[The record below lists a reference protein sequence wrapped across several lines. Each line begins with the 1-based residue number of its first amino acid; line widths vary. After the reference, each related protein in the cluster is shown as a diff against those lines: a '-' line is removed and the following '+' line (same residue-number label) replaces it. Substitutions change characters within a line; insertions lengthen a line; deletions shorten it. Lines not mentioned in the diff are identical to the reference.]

1 MQIYTLSFSNNA
13 DCKFK
18 ISSDYISEQI
28 DINIS
33 NYNMEVFVSPLL
45 NNGNQNNVVTRN
57 IFNFKIKL
65 KTLIYIIN
73 CIIKNIDNNLIKF
86 SLDPLSIKENI
97 IGELTNNILNK
108 IKDQINSQ
116 YIKIY
121 LYNIHKIYYDNF
133 SEKII
138 FKYIFSNNEINTN
151 NLYDNYKIIIST
163 IRLFNYV
170 ISYKT
175 LCNIV
180 DKKLK
185 KNNID
190 ILTILNND
198 IYFIDN
204 NNIDIKIIVE
214 ELYDIEFTTKNEIKY
229 FFVNLI

>member
-1 MQIYTLSFSNNA
+1 MQIYTLIFSNNA

-18 ISSDYISEQI
+18 IGSDYISEQI

-33 NYNMEVFVSPLL
+33 DYNMEVFVSPLL
-45 NNGNQNNVVTRN
+45 NNGNQNNVVN
-57 IFNFKIKL
+57 IKIKL
-65 KTLIYIIN
+65 KTLINIIN
-73 CIIKNIDNNLIKF
+73 CIINLDNESIVYF
-86 SLDPLSIKENI
+86 LDSQSIKENI
-97 IGELTNNILNK
+97 IGELTNDIFKK

-138 FKYIFSNNEINTN
+138 FKYIFSNNEININ

-180 DKKLK
+180 NKKLN

>member
-18 ISSDYISEQI
+18 IGSDYISEQI

-33 NYNMEVFVSPLL
+33 DYNMEVFVSPLF
-45 NNGNQNNVVTRN
+45 NNGNQNNVVNHR

-65 KTLIYIIN
+65 KTLIN
-73 CIIKNIDNNLIKF
+73 IIKCIFNNKSIVYLLN
-86 SLDPLSIKENI
+86 SQSIKENI
-97 IGELTNNILNK
+97 IGELTNDIFKK
-108 IKDQINSQ
+108 IRDQINSQ

-175 LCNIV
+175 LYNIV
-180 DKKLK
+180 NKKLN